1 MLTEHG
7 SVFDALNVSIDA
19 AITAGRIDPDAQ
31 AVLIEAARKVAHIM
45 DEPDWPIICKDA
57 KGNGKQDNVSPSV
70 LLKYCDALGI
80 CPSIAADDRKRNKG
94 DLSKLRGDVKK
105 LRLA

>member
-19 AITAGRIDPDAQ
+19 AISAGRIDPDAQ

-80 CPSIAADDRKRNKG
+80 CPTIAADEKKR
-94 DLSKLRGDVKK
+94 SKSELAALRGNVKK
-105 LRLA
+105 LRAV